1 MSGDRPMK
9 LSPDDLAVFGGKPLF
24 LKALHVGQPN
34 VGDQVKL
41 MERMRDVLESRW
53 FTNDGVQVKEFE
65 RRIAKTVGVRHC
77 VAMCNG
83 TTALQIAI
91 RAAGLTG
98 EVIVPSFTFVATAHA
113 LQWQAITP
121 VFCDI
126 DETFCIDPRRVEELI
141 TPRTTGIIGVH
152 LWGHTC
158 NVEALTAICRR
169 YNLVLL
175 FDAAHAVGC
184 SRNGIM
190 VGRFGRAEVF
200 SFHATKFLNTFE
212 GGAVVTNDDEFAE
225 ACRAMRNFGFSGED
239 EVSTLGINGKMN
251 EFEAVM
257 GLTSLEHMEEII
269 ATNRNNYLR
278 YQMELKD
285 ILDVTLISYEENERN
300 NFQYIVVEIDEE
312 GGVGRDMLHA
322 LLRAEGILVRRY
334 FYPGCHRMEPYRS
347 LYPKGKHCLPQT
359 ERACARMLC
368 MPTGTAVG
376 AEQIRAICALLRYVV
391 RNHVDISARWK
402 QLSVAVAA
410 PGSSE

>member
-1 MSGDRPMK
+1 
-9 LSPDDLAVFGGKPLF
+9 VFGGPVLF
-24 LKALHVGQPN
+24 PRQLHVGRPN
-34 VGDQVKL
+34 VPDAEPLLQRL
-41 MERMRDVLESRW
+41 RDVLDRRW
-53 FTNDGVQVKEFE
+53 LTNDGPEVREFE
-65 RRIAKTVGVRHC
+65 RQVAKISGVRHC
-77 VAMCNG
+77 IAMCNG

-98 EVIVPSFTFVATAHA
+98 DVIVPSFSFAATAHA

-152 LWGHTC
+152 LWGRTC
-158 NVEALTAICRR
+158 NVEALTDICRR

-175 FDAAHAVGC
+175 FDAAHAFGC
-184 SRNGIM
+184 SRSGIM

-212 GGAVVTNDDEFAE
+212 GGAVVTNDDGFAE

-257 GLTSLEHMEEII
+257 GLISLEHMQEII
-269 ATNRNNYLR
+269 ATNRNNYLQ
-278 YQMELKD
+278 YQRELED
-285 ILDVTLISYEENERN
+285 IPGVSLIGYDENERN
-300 NFQYIVVEIDEE
+300 NFQYITIEITEDT
-312 GGVGRDMLHA
+312 GISRDCLHA
-322 LLRAEGILVRRY
+322 LLQAEGILARRY
-334 FYPGCHRMEPYRS
+334 FHPGCHRMEPYRS
-347 LYPKGKHCLPQT
+347 LYPRAAQFLPQT

-368 MPTGTAVG
+368 LPTGTGVG
-376 AEQIRAICALLRYVV
+376 AEQISTICALLRYVV
-391 RNHVDISARWK
+391 RNHIAISARWN

-410 PGSSE
+410 PGSPE

>member
-1 MSGDRPMK
+1 M
-9 LSPDDLAVFGGKPLF
+9 FGGPVLF
-24 LKALHVGQPN
+24 PRQLHVGRPN
-34 VGDQVKL
+34 VPDAEPLLQRL
-41 MERMRDVLESRW
+41 RDVLDRRW
-53 FTNDGVQVKEFE
+53 LTNDGPEVREFE
-65 RRIAKTVGVRHC
+65 RQVAKISGVRHC
-77 VAMCNG
+77 IAMCNG

-98 EVIVPSFTFVATAHA
+98 DVIVPSFSFAATAHA

-152 LWGHTC
+152 LWGRTC
-158 NVEALTAICRR
+158 NVEALTDICRR

-175 FDAAHAVGC
+175 FDAAHAFGC
-184 SRNGIM
+184 SRSGIM

-212 GGAVVTNDDEFAE
+212 GGAVVTNDDGFAE

-239 EVSTLGINGKMN
+239 GVSTLGINGKMN

-257 GLTSLEHMEEII
+257 GLISLEHMQEII
-269 ATNRNNYLR
+269 ATNRNNYLQ
-278 YQMELKD
+278 YQRELED
-285 ILDVTLISYEENERN
+285 IPGVSLIGYDENERN
-300 NFQYIVVEIDEE
+300 NFQYITIEITEDT
-312 GGVGRDMLHA
+312 GISRDCLHA
-322 LLRAEGILVRRY
+322 LLQAEGILARRY
-334 FYPGCHRMEPYRS
+334 FHPGCHRMEPYRS
-347 LYPKGKHCLPQT
+347 LYPRAAQFLPQT

-368 MPTGTAVG
+368 LPTGTGVG
-376 AEQIRAICALLRYVV
+376 AEQISTICALLRYVV
-391 RNHVDISARWK
+391 RNHIAISARWN

-410 PGSSE
+410 PGSPE

>member
-1 MSGDRPMK
+1 M
-9 LSPDDLAVFGGKPLF
+9 FGGPVLF
-24 LKALHVGQPN
+24 PRQLHVGRPN
-34 VGDQVKL
+34 VPDAEPLLQRL
-41 MERMRDVLESRW
+41 RDVLDRRW
-53 FTNDGVQVKEFE
+53 LTNDGPEVREFE
-65 RRIAKTVGVRHC
+65 RQVAKISGVRHC
-77 VAMCNG
+77 IAMCNG

-98 EVIVPSFTFVATAHA
+98 DVIVPSFSFAATAHA

-152 LWGHTC
+152 LWGRTC
-158 NVEALTAICRR
+158 NVEALTDICRR

-175 FDAAHAVGC
+175 FDAAHAFGC
-184 SRNGIM
+184 SRSGIM

-212 GGAVVTNDDEFAE
+212 GGAVVTNDDGFAE

-257 GLTSLEHMEEII
+257 GLISLEHMQEII
-269 ATNRNNYLR
+269 ATNRNNYLQ
-278 YQMELKD
+278 YQRELED
-285 ILDVTLISYEENERN
+285 IPGVSLIGYDENERN
-300 NFQYIVVEIDEE
+300 NFQYITIEITEDT
-312 GGVGRDMLHA
+312 GISRDCLHA
-322 LLRAEGILVRRY
+322 LLQAEGILARRY
-334 FYPGCHRMEPYRS
+334 FHPGCHRMEPYRS
-347 LYPKGKHCLPQT
+347 LYPRAAQFLPQT

-368 MPTGTAVG
+368 LPTGTGVG
-376 AEQIRAICALLRYVV
+376 AEQISTICALLRYVV
-391 RNHVDISARWK
+391 RNHIAISARWN

-410 PGSSE
+410 PGSPE

>member
-1 MSGDRPMK
+1 V
-9 LSPDDLAVFGGKPLF
+9 PDAEPL
-24 LKALHVGQPN
+24 LQRL
-34 VGDQVKL
+34 
-41 MERMRDVLESRW
+41 RDVLDRRW
-53 FTNDGVQVKEFE
+53 LTNDGPEVREFE
-65 RRIAKTVGVRHC
+65 RQVAKISGVRHC
-77 VAMCNG
+77 IAMCNG

-98 EVIVPSFTFVATAHA
+98 DVIVPSFSFAATAHA

-152 LWGHTC
+152 LWGRTC
-158 NVEALTAICRR
+158 NVEALTDICRR

-175 FDAAHAVGC
+175 FDAAHAFGC
-184 SRNGIM
+184 SRSGIM

-212 GGAVVTNDDEFAE
+212 GGAVVTNDDGFAE

-257 GLTSLEHMEEII
+257 GLISLEHMQEII
-269 ATNRNNYLR
+269 ATNRNNYLQ
-278 YQMELKD
+278 YQRELED
-285 ILDVTLISYEENERN
+285 IPGVSLIGYDENERN
-300 NFQYIVVEIDEE
+300 NFQYITIEITEDT
-312 GGVGRDMLHA
+312 GISRDCLHA
-322 LLRAEGILVRRY
+322 LLQAEGILARRY
-334 FYPGCHRMEPYRS
+334 FHPGCHRMEPYRS
-347 LYPKGKHCLPQT
+347 LYPRAAQFLPQT

-368 MPTGTAVG
+368 LPTGTGVG
-376 AEQIRAICALLRYVV
+376 AEQISTICALLRYVV
-391 RNHVDISARWK
+391 RNHIAISARWN

-410 PGSSE
+410 PGSPE